1 MRTVLFAVLA
11 IYSATLTALSQAA
24 EDRRPALWIDLCEGE
39 PIAYD
44 EVVADLAGAR
54 VIYLGERHSLARH
67 HEIQAGLVGDLARQG
82 TKLVLGLEP
91 MESVHQPHLDRYAR
105 GEITFEQLAE
115 TTQWAKRWR
124 GYEGYRAVLE
134 AARKAGAPIL
144 GLNARIETIR
154 QIARSG
160 GVDKLDS
167 ALRAELPG
175 DMRLSDPPYEKFLN
189 LQMMVHAAATPERLR
204 PMVEAQIARDE
215 AMAAT
220 LVTFLQSEAG
230 RGRTAIVVCGAG
242 HAAYGL
248 GMPARVQRRMPGVKD
263 RIVLLSES
271 GDVELSPED
280 KAQARP
286 ITITHDQLRALGR
299 PVADYLHARALADE
313 VR

>member
-1 MRTVLFAVLA
+1 MRTVLVAVLA
-11 IYSATLTALSQAA
+11 VLGAGLAVPCRAA
-24 EDRRPALWIDLCEGE
+24 EDRRWALWIDLCEGE

-44 EVVADLAGAR
+44 EVLSDLAGAR

-67 HEIQAGLVGDLARQG
+67 HEMQARLVGDLAQQG
-82 TKLVLGLEP
+82 ATLVVGLES
-91 MESVHQPHLDRYAR
+91 MEAHHQPHLDRYAR
-105 GEITFEQLAE
+105 GEIAFEQLAE
-115 TTQWAKRWR
+115 TTQWARRWR
-124 GYEGYRAVLE
+124 GYEGYQAVLE

-144 GLNARIETIR
+144 GLNARTETIR

-160 GVDKLDS
+160 GVGKLDP
-167 ALRAELPG
+167 AMRAELPG
-175 DMRLSDPPYEKFLN
+175 HMLLSDPPYEKFLN
-189 LQMMVHAAATPERLR
+189 LQMMVHVAATPERLR

-230 RGRTAIVVCGAG
+230 RGRAAIVICGAG
-242 HAAYGL
+242 HVAYGL
-248 GMPARVQRRMPGVKD
+248 GMPARVERRMQGVKT

-299 PVADYLHARALADE
+299 PVADYLHATALADE